1 MLMFFA
7 KINAH
12 ILITS
17 VIMLV
22 SVTVLLLCVEI
33 FLHKRRNK
41 KLLENA
47 NDMHASNN
55 QDSL

>member
-1 MLMFFA
+1 MLMFSA

-17 VIMLV
+17 IIMFV
-22 SVTVLLLCVEI
+22 SVIVLLLCVEI

-47 NDMHASNN
+47 NDKHASNN